1 MKRVGLGIRET
12 VRAEERKD
20 FANLIFDMSLYDFV
34 QVGLQKDYTE
44 IVSDDVCKVMCVD
57 GVWEVW
63 NDKW

>member
-57 GVWEVW
+57 GV
-63 NDKW
+63 

>member
-1 MKRVGLGIRET
+1 
-12 VRAEERKD
+12 
-20 FANLIFDMSLYDFV
+20 V

-63 NDKW
+63 NDQW

>member
-63 NDKW
+63 NDQW